1 MVTAAEIQSIDFTS
15 NSCVV
20 RIPFFETVNT
30 IDPFTLE
37 AKICIPPGIYNGYQV
52 GDTVWVDFID
62 DIKGQPLVIGKIY
75 QGVKEENTKASG
87 AVHSS
92 ELITSNSAKLPKNT
106 TFENVDA
113 EYNSISKIINK
124 IKTATKSDGQ
134 PDVTPT
140 TEEFTNE
147 LWIDKKP
154 IYKKVLYKDID
165 TGTGAFTI
173 TFDISNIAYDT
184 IWVDYSCSFLS
195 GANRTVDCSHYV
207 NSSNRCA
214 TYIDHTNKQIVVT
227 GYPAGGVYTK
237 IVITVKYTKK

>member
-37 AKICIPPGIYNGYQV
+37 AKICIPPGVYNGYQV

-75 QGVKEENTKASG
+75 QGAKEENTKASG

-124 IKTATKSDGQ
+124 IKTATKSEGQ
-134 PDVTPT
+134 PNVTPT
-140 TEEFTNE
+140 DEEFTNE

-154 IYKKVLYKDID
+154 IYKKVLYKDINI
-165 TGTGAFTI
+165 TSGTFTV
-173 TFDISNIAYDT
+173 TFDISNIDYDT
-184 IWVDYSCSFLS
+184 IWIDCSCTFLA
-195 GANRTVDCSHYV
+195 GDNRTIDCSYY
-207 NSSNRCA
+207 NASTDRCRI
-214 TYIDHTNKQIVVT
+214 YIDHINKQIAII
-227 GYPAGGVYTK
+227 GYQPNGTYTK
-237 IVITVKYTKK
+237 AVATVKYTKK